1 MRDFP
6 GEYYIIID
14 DVVPPVVH
22 PLSRAPLAL
31 RKHIKE
37 KLDEMVWQCTMHEF
51 VEDPEG
57 VEKIV
62 DDFLIFGFSST
73 DKEVNNSL
81 PTKVQV

>member
-1 MRDFP
+1 
-6 GEYYIIID
+6 
-14 DVVPPVVH
+14 
-22 PLSRAPLAL
+22 
-31 RKHIKE
+31 
-37 KLDEMVWQCTMHEF
+37 MHEF